1 LKTTSVILRGVTKP
15 VSWLSLLRTAR
26 APLTVVAL
34 AAIALVL
41 PPQSSDM
48 LAAIGDDM
56 HIVGFYAALALLTF
70 SGWYWTRALIAAR
83 FDVPHSATGLQAL
96 QQADSRIDPYA
107 YDAVPWIVFFLT
119 FLLGLG
125 LVARSSVWLAGLP
138 LLVWLGLF
146 IYYRPGRHVAGARS
160 PRRIEFG
167 TDRHYGSL
175 SGGRTQPTNKL
186 RAWWRG
192 LVTRFVLLVERAPG
206 GAPAS
211 ATFIGIA
218 LLLFVWG
225 AWASFFTFPDA
236 YVSLPIAIATFF
248 HGPAAA
254 LFVAALIIAPLS
266 VLTFLADGYKIEFTL
281 GGRTTGPAR
290 PPVILALAIWIAV
303 APWLFH
309 LHTVRVGE
317 TVAARQPL
325 AAMFQQWTAACAPG
339 TGPGAPPVQP
349 IIVAVSGGA
358 SRAAVW
364 GARILQEAED
374 VSGPNRAV
382 FAVSSVSG
390 GSLGAAAYMAL
401 LSGLLPEELC
411 ANGTVTDMRKRR
423 ANFLADEPLGHDAL
437 GPVLAGALAVDIP
450 RNLLSPF
457 AALARM
463 ASVGQ
468 PRGGD
473 RAEAMERGF
482 EVLGQQA
489 DKVVQEG
496 GGATPLRAPYLLL
509 FYRDLAP
516 MNEPP
521 KGKYSAG
528 MPLWIAN
535 GTDNSTG
542 ARLLTVPFKPETGWP
557 FAAAGDVLSILK
569 GDVPISTAIDNTSRF
584 PFLEPSGEL
593 LAYWPDGDKSRSL
606 KDRFCDQVR
615 FCGRG
620 STEIID
626 GGYFE
631 NEGLLAA
638 LELARWLKTEGSKAL
653 GGRAVQPIIIQATAT
668 GAPDI
673 TPAQVVRFGSPPDDP
688 TAPHFAPA
696 PLEILAPLV
705 GLNAARGGHA
715 AVLLRQARDE
725 LGERFFHFY
734 LPGENGKEVPLNW
747 VLSDATTKFIR
758 GAIDEDKLSG
768 NKTERQRLHGLK

>member
-1 LKTTSVILRGVTKP
+1 MDKP

-34 AAIALVL
+34 AAVALVL

-48 LAAIGDDM
+48 LAAIGDGM

-83 FDVPHSATGLQAL
+83 FDVPHTAKGLQAL
-96 QQADSRIDPYA
+96 CQTDPRIDPYA

-125 LVARSSVWLAGLP
+125 LVVRSSVWLAGLP
-138 LLVWLGLF
+138 LLIWLGLF
-146 IYYRPGRHVAGARS
+146 IYYRPGRHIAGARS

-167 TDRHYGSL
+167 TEHHYGTL
-175 SGGRTQPTNKL
+175 SRARTQPTSSL
-186 RAWWRG
+186 RAWWHG
-192 LVTRFVLLVERAPG
+192 LFARFLLLVDRAPG
-206 GAPAS
+206 GAPLAGP
-211 ATFIGIA
+211 FIGGA
-218 LLLFVWG
+218 VFLFVWG
-225 AWASFFTFPDA
+225 AVASFFTFPDP
-236 YVSLPIAIATFF
+236 YVSLPIAIASFF
-248 HGPAAA
+248 HGPGAA

-266 VLTFLADGYKIEFTL
+266 VLTFLADGYRIEFTL

-290 PPVILALAIWIAV
+290 PPVIIALAIWIGV

-309 LHTVRVGE
+309 LHTVRISE
-317 TVAARQPL
+317 TLAARQPL
-325 AAMFQQWTAACAPG
+325 EAMFQQWTAACAPG
-339 TGPGAPPVQP
+339 TGPTAPPLQP

-374 VSGPNRAV
+374 SSGPNRAV

-401 LSGLLPEELC
+401 LANLLPEELC
-411 ANGTVTDMRKRR
+411 ANGAVTDARKTR
-423 ANFLADEPLGHDAL
+423 AGLLATEPLGRDAL

-450 RNLLSPF
+450 RNILSPF
-457 AALARM
+457 VAAARM
-463 ASVGQ
+463 IAVGQ

-473 RAEAMERGF
+473 RAEAIERGL
-482 EVLGQQA
+482 EVLWQRGDEEVMA
-489 DKVVQEG
+489 G
-496 GGATPLRAPYLLL
+496 GGAGMPFGAPYLLL
-509 FYRDLAP
+509 FYNDLAP
-516 MNEPP
+516 QSEPP
-521 KGKYSAG
+521 KGRYRAG

-542 ARLLTVPFKPETGWP
+542 GRLLTVPFRPETGWP
-557 FAAAGDVLSILK
+557 FAAAGDVLSMLK
-569 GDVPISTAIDNTSRF
+569 SDVPISTAIDNTARF
-584 PFLEPSGEL
+584 AWIEPSGEL
-593 LAYWPDGDKSRSL
+593 LAYWPSDRSRSL
-606 KDRFCDQVR
+606 KDRLCDQVR
-615 FCGRG
+615 FCARG

-638 LELARWLKTEGSKAL
+638 LELARWLTTEGSKAL
-653 GGRAVQPIIIQATAT
+653 GGRTVQPIVIQATAT
-668 GAPDI
+668 GTPAI
-673 TPAQVVRFGSPPDDP
+673 TPAEVVRYKGPPDDP
-688 TAPHFAPA
+688 TRRHLAPA
-696 PLEILAPLV
+696 PLQILAPLV

-734 LPGENGKEVPLNW
+734 LPGENGEEVPLNW
-747 VLSDATTKFIR
+747 VLSEATTKFIR

-768 NKTERQRLHGLK
+768 NKTERERLHGLK